1 MRNTRARGQ
10 VLPTV
15 DLGGEGVRPPAARA
29 LTHRVAQRCDR
40 QSERGGIPSELQHM
54 LSRSQCPGAGR
65 AAAVAGKTTRRP
77 ASGRRQIRR
86 TRFLY

>member
-29 LTHRVAQRCDR
+29 LTRRVAQRCDR
-40 QSERGGIPSELQHM
+40 QSERGGIPSELHHMM

-77 ASGRRQIRR
+77 ASGRR
-86 TRFLY
+86 